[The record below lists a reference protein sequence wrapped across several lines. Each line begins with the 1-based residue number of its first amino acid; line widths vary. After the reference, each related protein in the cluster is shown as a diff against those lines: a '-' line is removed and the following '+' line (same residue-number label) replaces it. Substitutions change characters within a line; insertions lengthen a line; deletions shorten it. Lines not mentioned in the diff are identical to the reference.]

1 MILWFNYNV
10 MEVAAVLMFDLA
22 YISVTTNEFLPG
34 DNKDLLNWIEIEWTQ
49 HGPAQVQRD
58 NSPDNSA
65 RLATAFLRSSS
76 ISSAYTGWNSLVCLV
91 LASMDFPFLQFFF
104 VFLLLFFNSMA
115 ILCLSVLG
123 RYTPLSGDLHWLKPL
138 TLAIRWYVRAF
149 RAAILVQHDGTLQ
162 PTRIK
167 ICMMEKKLYL
177 KMA

>member
-1 MILWFNYNV
+1 MLWKWQLYLCLTWHIFLSPQTNFSLEIIKIYWTELKLNGRST
-10 MEVAAVLMFDLA
+10 AQPKCKG
-22 YISVTTNEFLPG
+22 TTALIILPG
-34 DNKDLLNWIEIEWTQ
+34 LQLLFCEVPRFLLRIQAETPLFVWFWHQWI
-49 HGPAQVQRD
+49 
-58 NSPDNSA
+58 
-65 RLATAFLRSSS
+65 FLFFS
-76 ISSAYTGWNSLVCLV
+76 
-91 LASMDFPFLQFFF
+91 FFF

-123 RYTPLSGDLHWLKPL
+123 RYTPLSGYLHWLKPL